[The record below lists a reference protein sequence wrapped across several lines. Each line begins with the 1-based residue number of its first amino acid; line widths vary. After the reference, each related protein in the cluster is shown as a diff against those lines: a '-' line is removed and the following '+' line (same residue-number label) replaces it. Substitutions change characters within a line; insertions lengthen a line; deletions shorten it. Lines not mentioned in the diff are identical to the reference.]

1 MEMAA
6 VGVETAAAV
15 VTVASMGTITA
26 VFVTE
31 VCCGGIGCGGICS
44 GSCSGSGGSADHY
57 HQPYLIYS
65 HSDSCLCSNGDS
77 SRGVSVVGC
86 GSDGGCRLVVVVVVL
101 AVMAVVMV
109 LLLFAVV
116 LVLS

>member
-15 VTVASMGTITA
+15 VTVASMATITA

-31 VCCGGIGCGGICS
+31 VCCGGVSFGGISS
-44 GSCSGSGGSADHY
+44 GSSSGSGGGSRGRADHY

-77 SRGVSVVGC
+77 GGGGRSIYFFGC
-86 GSDGGCRLVVVVVVL
+86 YSISIRIISETTKWPSL
-101 AVMAVVMV
+101 
-109 LLLFAVV
+109 
-116 LVLS
+116 

>member
-1 MEMAA
+1 MA
-6 VGVETAAAV
+6 
-15 VTVASMGTITA
+15 TITA

-31 VCCGGIGCGGICS
+31 VCCGGVSFGGISS
-44 GSCSGSGGSADHY
+44 GSSSGSGGGSRGRADHY

-77 SRGVSVVGC
+77 GGGGSVGGC
-86 GSDGGCRLVVVVVVL
+86 GSDIGCKLMVVVVL

-109 LLLFAVV
+109 LLLFAGV

>member
-65 HSDSCLCSNGDS
+65 HSAAF
-77 SRGVSVVGC
+77 VVMVTVVVVLVL
-86 GSDGGCRLVVVVVVL
+86 LVVVVMVV
-101 AVMAVVMV
+101 ADWWWWWWYWQ
-109 LLLFAVV
+109 
-116 LVLS
+116 